1 MENKKGSSLV
11 NIFVYLLIFI
21 LIVLIILPPVT
32 RIFLKEDTT
41 SSSNNNR
48 NNSTNTVKTTTAL
61 TCRKEVTVGT
71 MIYNVTI
78 TSNYG
83 NDILNKVTFN
93 YSLPTTPDPTVTD
106 NPVET
111 EINTLRSTGLLEE
124 TATDTAITFVLTKEN
139 KEANPT
145 NTALDS
151 YFQPL
156 DTQTTNLEA
165 LGYTCS
171 SISA

>member
-1 MENKKGSSLV
+1 MENKKSSSII

-21 LIVLIILPPVT
+21 LILLIAIPPLT

-41 SSSNNNR
+41 SSNNNKT
-48 NNSTNTVKTTTAL
+48 NSTNTVKSATAL
-61 TCRKEVTVGT
+61 TCRREVTVGT

-83 NDILNKVTFN
+83 DDVLNKVTFN
-93 YSLPTTPDPTVTD
+93 YQLPSILDSTVTD
-106 NPVET
+106 NPVEA
-111 EINTLRSTGLLEE
+111 EINTLRSTGLVEE
-124 TATDTAITFVLTKEN
+124 TTTDTAVTFILTKEN

-145 NTALDS
+145 NTALDN

-156 DTQTTNLEA
+156 DAQTTNLEA